1 MFPCLIELIL
11 LFDIFKSPVVI
22 RFNKKKQIPSLF
34 SCLISISIISFL
46 LVFFFKSDFFYRR
59 TPMPNTQTIS
69 TNKRPRLDFDFDSMA
84 FAFIVSD
91 QDNRYY
97 YDPTIYTFEMEYQ
110 YYNNTVAVL
119 LESEKKQLAYC
130 KKQNFQSYGSSYDD
144 LEMKHVICPL
154 TGNFTLEGFWDETIV
169 KTVTVRLLP
178 CKNLTSNVIC
188 QSSENISQFFN
199 GKYLNAYYTNNI
211 IDIDNY
217 LNPIVKIYQ
226 SEYFS
231 IDTQFSKTM
240 RLTFKMAEFS
250 SDESY
255 IFPSENKITS
265 FLFESKE
272 VDFVPNNN
280 RWIASI
286 NLFPSSQIYRVSRR
300 YQKFQEAI
308 ANLGGLANSLIFLG
322 FFLTSLEKEFII
334 FTIIMRKLYNLVESS
349 NSRHNSKNN
358 ININKNNKDE
368 SPHNTNTEPPKSTNT
383 EEPFKKENPRLMKFK
398 SVIISQKELK
408 DDGFILEHFSQKSIL
423 RSPRSSPNRF
433 QRNKM
438 KTLIRINEKNKI
450 KEEMKLTFW
459 EFLKIKMGM
468 PCLKYSKKQK
478 IFMKAYDRYP
488 KEIDLIQIV
497 QKIHEIDKLKTVLLN
512 PEQCQLLNLLA
523 KPSLQ
528 STEDDGILSED
539 IRSSKNKL
547 SLCGGTSLAFN
558 KLQVYYKK
566 ILKEG
571 ANASDIDKKLLKLL
585 DEKII

>member
-1 MFPCLIELIL
+1 
-11 LFDIFKSPVVI
+11 
-22 RFNKKKQIPSLF
+22 
-34 SCLISISIISFL
+34 
-46 LVFFFKSDFFYRR
+46 
-59 TPMPNTQTIS
+59 MPNTQTLS
-69 TNKRPRLDFDFDSMA
+69 TSKRPRLDFDFDSMA

-97 YDPTIYTFEMEYQ
+97 YDPSIYTFEMEYQ

-119 LESEKKQLAYC
+119 IESEKKQLAYC
-130 KKQNFQSYGSSYDD
+130 KRENFKGYGTYYDD

-178 CKNLTSNVIC
+178 CNNSTSPVKC
-188 QSSENISQFFN
+188 QSSEDISKFFD

-231 IDTQFSKTM
+231 IDTQFSKSM

-255 IFPSENKITS
+255 IFASESKITS

-349 NSRHNSKNN
+349 NSSRHNSKNN
-358 ININKNNKDE
+358 INIIKNNENNEKPE
-368 SPHNTNTEPPKSTNT
+368 SPRNSNTDPAKSTEEPPKR
-383 EEPFKKENPRLMKFK
+383 EKMMKFE
-398 SVIISQKELK
+398 SVLLSPKELK
-408 DDGFILEHFSQKSIL
+408 DDGFFLEHFSQKSIT

-438 KTLIRINEKNKI
+438 KTLIRINEKKKI

-459 EFLKIKMGM
+459 EFLKIKMGI
-468 PCLKYSKKQK
+468 PCLKYSKKLRV
-478 IFMKAYDRYP
+478 FMKAYDRYP

-512 PEQCQLLNLLA
+512 PEQCQLLDLLA
-523 KPSLQ
+523 KPTLQ
-528 STEDDGILSED
+528 SAEDEGILSED

-566 ILKEG
+566 ILKQG
-571 ANASDIDKKLLKLL
+571 TKASEIDKKLLKLL